1 MFLSDGVDVGE
12 REGVSLA
19 ERAYR
24 ELRGRIIQCDI
35 APGDVVTEAK
45 LAADLGLGQTP
56 TREAVRRL
64 VAEGFMTPK
73 HRLGY
78 EVTPM
83 TVARVR
89 EIFEALRAFLPE
101 VAVLAA
107 ARATRDER
115 AKLEEIT
122 AALTRPDD
130 GGHARDTQP
139 FAFFFKLCR
148 NPTII
153 EMTSGV
159 LGHFERIG
167 NFAFRCGT
175 LVGGAHTAA
184 REAALEAFEGAD
196 EDLIRRAYRALLD
209 EIERTVVAALYAT
222 PSLSEAPVHIRPANP
237 TNYPVKEGDR

>member
-1 MFLSDGVDVGE
+1 MSP
-12 REGVSLA
+12 RETSSLA
-19 ERAYR
+19 DRAYR
-24 ELRGRIIQCDI
+24 ELRARIIACDI
-35 APGDVVTEAK
+35 APGDVVTEAR
-45 LAADLGLGQTP
+45 LAADLGFGQTP
-56 TREAVRRL
+56 TREAARRL

-78 EVTPM
+78 EVTPI

-89 EIFEALRAFLPE
+89 EIFEALRTVLPE

-107 ARATRDER
+107 GRATRDER
-115 AKLEEIT
+115 ARLEEIT

-130 GGHARDTQP
+130 GRLERDTQP

-159 LGHFERIG
+159 LGQFERIG

-175 LVGGAHTAA
+175 LVDSAHTAA
-184 REAALEAFEGAD
+184 RDAALEAFDAAN
-196 EDLIRRAYRALLD
+196 EDLIRSAYRTLLD
-209 EIERTVVAALYAT
+209 EVERTVITALYST
-222 PSLSEAPVHIRPANP
+222 PSLSEAPVYIGRENQNTHLVENFL
-237 TNYPVKEGDR
+237 K